1 MRRRRSA
8 LALSELVRS
17 LGSEQLI
24 ITWQLFV
31 DRKHKDRKP
40 QTFIRICHRAA
51 LWIIVIM
58 KNRCKTITK
67 QNQYVCL
74 DFSII
79 IWYHASA
86 VVSKVNCVCCSV
98 SYYRNVLSSD
108 FGIDLRWPTD
118 HVYSFWAKFGQNY
131 DHWNK
136 N

>member
-1 MRRRRSA
+1 MDYCDY
-8 LALSELVRS
+8 E
-17 LGSEQLI
+17 EQM
-24 ITWQLFV
+24 Q
-31 DRKHKDRKP
+31 DYY
-40 QTFIRICHRAA
+40 
-51 LWIIVIM
+51 
-58 KNRCKTITK
+58 KTEP
-67 QNQYVCL
+67 VCVFN
-74 DFSII
+74 FSII